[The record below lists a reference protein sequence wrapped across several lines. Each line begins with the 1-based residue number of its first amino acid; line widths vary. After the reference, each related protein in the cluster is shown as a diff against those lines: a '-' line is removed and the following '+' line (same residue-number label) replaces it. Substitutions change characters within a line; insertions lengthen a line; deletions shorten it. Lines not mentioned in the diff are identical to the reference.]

1 MHVSVL
7 PLGTVS
13 REAIGDLDADLRRAG
28 VGVTVLP
35 SGEVPKD
42 ALDPVRNQYR
52 APGLL
57 EMARRSHGAHV
68 LLVTDVDLYVEPLNY
83 VFGQADVGGR
93 AAVISLHRLR
103 SEDPVLFGRRTLKE
117 ALHELGHNVGL
128 EHCAEETCVMYF
140 SNGLPDTDRK
150 GPNLCAACARSVGK
164 DAPWHLPG

>member
-1 MHVSVL
+1 M
-7 PLGTVS
+7 
-13 REAIGDLDADLRRAG
+13 
-28 VGVTVLP
+28 TVLP

-52 APGLL
+52 AARLL
-57 EMARRSHGAHV
+57 EIARWAHGEHV

-83 VFGQADVGGR
+83 VFGQADVGGK

-103 SEDPVLFGRRTLKE
+103 SEDPVLFRRRTLKE

-150 GPNLCAACARSVGK
+150 GPNLCAACARSLGK